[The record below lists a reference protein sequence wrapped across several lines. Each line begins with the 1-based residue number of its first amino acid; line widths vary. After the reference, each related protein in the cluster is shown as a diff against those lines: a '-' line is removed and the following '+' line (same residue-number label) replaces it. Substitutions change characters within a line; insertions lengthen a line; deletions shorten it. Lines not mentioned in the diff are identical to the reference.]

1 MSIHSDISD
10 SIRKRIENG
19 EYAAG
24 GKIDSLRNLA
34 RQYNTSPEVIRL
46 ALELLRKEGLIFS
59 RHGKGNFV
67 SANPVSTRE
76 VLVLAPLDG
85 HINRD
90 IVTEFIARFS
100 EHPECRLLLENIQL
114 DDDRLDRNYVERRAN
129 ELRPLID
136 ERLRNGNL
144 DAIFFN
150 GSSQVTLS
158 FLKEY
163 QNRVKLFCFYDI
175 SQLVEVPCPSV
186 SIDYYHGFYVG
197 LHHLFDIGCREII
210 VIGYPVNTSGIH
222 SLHRELLETISQEE
236 CEAAGVKLHYCLNG
250 DEEAVRLLKKH
261 PGIDGIFSNTD
272 SRFRNIFKVLP
283 ELGRIPGRDLA
294 MVGFYHT
301 PWSEFFSPT
310 LTSVDIFPEKIVDE
324 VIQMYFERGQLKT
337 FVKKIRP
344 KLVIGESTRNF
355 RPRSARRK

>member
-59 RHGKGNFV
+59 RHGKGNYV

-90 IVTEFIARFS
+90 IVTEFIARLS
-100 EHPECRLLLENIQL
+100 EHPECRLLLENVQL
-114 DDDRLDRNYVERRAN
+114 DDGRLDPAYVERRSN
-129 ELRPLID
+129 ELRTLID
-136 ERLRNGNL
+136 ERLLNGNL

-150 GSSQVTLS
+150 GCSRVTLS

-163 QNRVKLFCFYDI
+163 QNRVKLFCFSDI

-197 LHHLFDIGCREII
+197 LHHLFDIGCREIM
-210 VIGYPVNTSGIH
+210 VMGYPVNASGIYSFH
-222 SLHRELLETISQEE
+222 GELMETVSQEE
-236 CEAAGVKLHYCLNG
+236 CDGAGVKLHYCIG
-250 DEEAVRLLKKH
+250 SDEEAIRILKRNR
-261 PGIDGIFSNTD
+261 GIDGIFSCSD
-272 SRFRNIFKVLP
+272 SRFRNIFKILP
-283 ELGRIPGRDLA
+283 ELGRVPGRDLA
-294 MVGFYHT
+294 MIGFYHT
-301 PWSEFFSPT
+301 PWSEIFSPT
-310 LTSVDIFPEKIVDE
+310 LTSVEIFPEKIVDE
-324 VIQMYFERGQLKT
+324 VIRMYFERGQLKT

-344 KLVIGESTRNF
+344 KLVIGESTKNF
-355 RPRSARRK
+355 CSRTKRKK